1 LKVLTTAF
9 AIALTLSLRASL
21 ANDLSGPCAAALA
34 QDALCEAANDRA
46 SQLMKSRHL
55 TAIVVMQNVR
65 TGSLTAFAAS
75 DPAKIDITS
84 QVLPLSTVKLLV
96 AASFLDHEQSGETHL
111 PDSARLLDDSIVN
124 GNDDAGRQIALALRK
139 TIGTQRVLQD
149 LKVYGFG
156 SSHSLDSKTADKD
169 WQDTL
174 SIGEERFA
182 VTARQLSQ
190 FLQAVGNNG
199 AMLQGAKPPKRILG
213 ESAARKLQTVMR
225 GAVERGTA
233 RSAAPILADTGW
245 QMGGKTGTGPDVH
258 GAPGPTS
265 DGWFAGLIF
274 DQHGK
279 ARFTVATFVKHGGL
293 GGGNAA
299 WLSAELAKFI
309 SGNNLG
315 L

>member
-1 LKVLTTAF
+1 MKVATTAF
-9 AIALTLSLRASL
+9 AISITLSLGASL

-34 QDALCEAANDRA
+34 RGAVCEAANDRA
-46 SQLMKSRHL
+46 LQLMKSRSL
-55 TAIVVMQNVR
+55 TAIVIMQDVR
-65 TGSLTAFAAS
+65 TGSLAALAAS

-84 QVLPLSTVKLLV
+84 QLLPLSTVKLLV

-111 PDSARLLDDSIVN
+111 SDSARLLNDSIVN

-139 TIGTQRVLQD
+139 AIGTQEVLQD
-149 LKVYGFG
+149 LTRYGFG
-156 SSHSLDSKTADKD
+156 SSHLLSSKTTDND
-169 WQDTL
+169 WQDSL
-174 SIGEERFA
+174 SIGEERFG
-182 VTARQLSQ
+182 VTVRQLSQ

-199 AMLQGAKPPKRILG
+199 LMLQESKPPQRVLG
-213 ESAARKLQTVMR
+213 KSAARKLQTVMR

-233 RSAAPILADTGW
+233 KSAAPILADTGW

-265 DGWFAGLIF
+265 DGCFVGLIF
-274 DQHGK
+274 DQQGD

-299 WLSAELAKFI
+299 WLSAELAKFVI
-309 SGNNLG
+309 GNDSGL
-315 L
+315 

>member
-1 LKVLTTAF
+1 M
-9 AIALTLSLRASL
+9 
-21 ANDLSGPCAAALA
+21 
-34 QDALCEAANDRA
+34 CEAANNRA
-46 SQLMKSRHL
+46 LQLIKSRYL

-75 DPAKIDITS
+75 DPAKIDTTS
-84 QVLPLSTVKLLV
+84 QALPLSTVKLLV
-96 AASFLDHEQSGETHL
+96 AASFLDHQQSGEVHL
-111 PDSARLLDDSIVN
+111 PDSARLLADSIAY
-124 GNDDAGRQIALALRK
+124 GNDDAGRQMALILRK
-139 TIGTQRVLQD
+139 AIGTKGVLQD
-149 LKVYGFG
+149 LKRYGFW
-156 SSHSLDSKTADKD
+156 SSHSLDSKTTDKD
-169 WQDTL
+169 WQDIL

-199 AMLQGAKPPKRILG
+199 VMLEGSKPRGRVLAERAAK
-213 ESAARKLQTVMR
+213 KLQTVMR

-233 RSAAPILADTGW
+233 RSAAPILAHTGW

-265 DGWFAGLIF
+265 DGCFAGLIF
-274 DQHGK
+274 DPRGD

-299 WLSAELAKFI
+299 WLSAELAKFVI
-309 SGNNLG
+309 GDDSGL
-315 L
+315 